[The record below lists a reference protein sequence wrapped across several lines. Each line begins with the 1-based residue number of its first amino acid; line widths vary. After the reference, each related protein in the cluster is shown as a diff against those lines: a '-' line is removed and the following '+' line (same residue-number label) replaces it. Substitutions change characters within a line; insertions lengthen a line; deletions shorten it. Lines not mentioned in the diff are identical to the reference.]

1 MNFVWCVVPSTII
14 PCWFLFANR
23 IGLLSCMTRRKYD
36 IEWRSDHMST
46 GVSWWDE
53 NNSANLQSRPLE
65 LSLAGNTMGCH
76 VSQATHWLSIDG
88 HFCQDRQWSKPLAL
102 HSLLC
107 LLFAISSDACPSVC
121 CNAEERGE
129 VYKCFFLWGDYHG
142 HHHCHYHHGPSPA
155 QLLSSGSDQCK
166 VSVGCPPLLSTV
178 LNRDV
183 LLRSAL

>member
-14 PCWFLFANR
+14 ACWFLFANR

-76 VSQATHWLSIDG
+76 VSQSTHRLDIYRWSFLSG
-88 HFCQDRQWSKPLAL
+88 SSMVNASGPALTAVPSFCNQFWCLSVR
-102 HSLLC
+102 LLRC
-107 LLFAISSDACPSVC
+107 RGARRGLYYQYIRMSISESEQSSSDR
-121 CNAEERGE
+121 ELEG
-129 VYKCFFLWGDYHG
+129 
-142 HHHCHYHHGPSPA
+142 
-155 QLLSSGSDQCK
+155 
-166 VSVGCPPLLSTV
+166 
-178 LNRDV
+178 
-183 LLRSAL
+183 